1 MNCTYTCHITTQP
14 AISPYKAVIERHNT
28 GNNFCLEFELPL
40 TLGVLVIG
48 LPLDHSWTG
57 AN

>member
-1 MNCTYTCHITTQP
+1 M
-14 AISPYKAVIERHNT
+14 PYHNTARHQSLQSRTERHT
-28 GNNFCLEFELPL
+28 IGNNFCLELELPL